1 MVHDKIEAAR
11 LKGECKMTIL
21 IMEDDLTMI
30 EILKSRIS
38 WRRMG
43 VDKIMTATSTPDVF
57 GHQYATK

>member
-1 MVHDKIEAAR
+1 
-11 LKGECKMTIL
+11 MTIL